1 MVKAKKKY
9 TNVIFILSVIVV
21 IIISLYILQKLLMPK
36 YMSDVI
42 EGAMIAEYYDEEK
55 NHDVIFIGDC
65 EVYDSFVPAILWED
79 YGINSYIRG
88 SAQQLIWQSYYIL
101 EETLQYEKPDVVV
114 FNVLSLKYNV
124 PQKES
129 YNRMTLDGMKFS
141 SSKLKAIQASMLE
154 EEEFLDYLFPIL
166 RYHSRITDLEK
177 EDFLY
182 LFKKRN
188 VTHNGYYMR
197 VDVAPATYIPEGR
210 PLGDYSF
217 GENALFYLNKMVQ
230 LCKEQDIQLI
240 LVKAPSL
247 YPYWYEEW
255 EYQVEELAKENDLT
269 YINFLELIE
278 ECEINYKT
286 DTYDAGLHLNLSGAQ
301 KVTKWF
307 GNFLQ
312 TEFGLQNRR
321 GEEGLEEIWEKKLQ
335 DYNADKENKINAWQ
349 NKEISIEKY

>member
-1 MVKAKKKY
+1 MRTKKRD
-9 TNVIFILSVIVV
+9 TNVIFILMLSIVILL
-21 IIISLYILQKLLMPK
+21 SLYLLQKLVMPK
-36 YMSDVI
+36 YMSDIV
-42 EGAMIAEYYDEEK
+42 EGAMIAEYYEEEK

-65 EVYDSFVPAILWED
+65 EVYDSFIPAVLWEE
-79 YGINSYIRG
+79 YGIHSYIRG

-141 SSKLKAIQASMLE
+141 VSKLKAIKASMLE
-154 EEEFLDYLFPIL
+154 EEQFLDYVFPIL
-166 RYHSRITDLEK
+166 RYHSRITQLKK
-177 EDFLY
+177 EDFVY
-182 LFKKRN
+182 LFQKDK
-188 VTHNGYYMR
+188 VTHNGYYIR

-217 GENALFYLNKMVQ
+217 GDNALLYLNKMVQ

-255 EYQVEELAKENDLT
+255 EVQVEAFAKEHQVP

-278 ECEINYKT
+278 ECSIDYTT

-301 KVTKWF
+301 KVTRWF
-307 GNFLQ
+307 GEFLQ
-312 TEFGLQNRR
+312 KECGLTSRK
-321 GEEGLEEIWEKKLQ
+321 EEEKLVAIWDKKLEEYYTDKEKKTNEWL
-335 DYNADKENKINAWQ
+335 NTLNE
-349 NKEISIEKY
+349 